1 LRLKLEFL
9 LTIKLIKI
17 TVLIIDKMES
27 EEFNSIYMKS
37 WTILY
42 QKFNKKY
49 EIVYNNINIKSNF
62 ELFKQF
68 TMNIDTKD
76 INQV

>member
-1 LRLKLEFL
+1 
-9 LTIKLIKI
+9 
-17 TVLIIDKMES
+17 MES